1 MKRSSLQLFITVL
14 FACICTQF
22 SIVQAQEAL
31 GSSIRRSGLHLVSR
45 QFSFTEGPATDSKGN
60 IYFTDQ
66 PNNKI
71 WCYNTKGVLSVFKD
85 TAGRSNGTY
94 FDKQGNLITCAD
106 ENNELWQIN
115 PSGKVKVLLSGF
127 QGRKFNGPND
137 LWIDAKGGIYFTDPY
152 YQRSYWTR
160 TKPDLEQQRVY
171 YLPKGADSAIIVA
184 EDVKTPNGIVGSA
197 DGKILYV
204 ADFGKGKTFKYRI
217 SEDGRLSGQEIF
229 TNMASDGMTIDGR
242 GNLYLTGNGV
252 TVFNSQGQKID
263 HIAVPEKWTANV
275 CFGGKKRNIL
285 FITASEGVYVMKM
298 KVKGVE

>member
-1 MKRSSLQLFITVL
+1 
-14 FACICTQF
+14 
-22 SIVQAQEAL
+22 
-31 GSSIRRSGLHLVSR
+31 LHLVSR